1 MWEKIVR
8 ENSNHM
14 KTDMAILLMV
24 KGGVKEEVT
33 ENKRNFIIIRRS
45 VPQEKY
51 IVLNVY
57 APNNIT
63 SKFMKQKIDRTV
75 WERQIQNQSWRF

>member
-1 MWEKIVR
+1 
-8 ENSNHM
+8 M

-24 KGGVKEEVT
+24 KIDVKEEVT
-33 ENKRNFIIIRRS
+33 EKKRKFIIIKRS
-45 VPQEKY
+45 IPQEKY
-51 IVLNVY
+51 IILNVY

-75 WERQIQNQSWRF
+75 WERQIQNQNWKF